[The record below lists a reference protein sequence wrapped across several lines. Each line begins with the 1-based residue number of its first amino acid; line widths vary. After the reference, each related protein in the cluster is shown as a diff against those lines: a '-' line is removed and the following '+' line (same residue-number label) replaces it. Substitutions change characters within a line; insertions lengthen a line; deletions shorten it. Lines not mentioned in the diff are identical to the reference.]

1 MRKYINNLLRQ
12 RENLTVYF
20 KSKKAIIWHDLLL
33 PHIESSQYI
42 QYYIIQSLILM
53 RAKKVPREKPSEL
66 RMYDRCQSR
75 VSRRGGVITIP
86 LLYLPL
92 SITYFFK
99 VDEAIKSVIDSYYL
113 TKGKKDWIDLEK

>member
-1 MRKYINNLLRQ
+1 MID
-12 RENLTVYF
+12 V
-20 KSKKAIIWHDLLL
+20 KAEYQD
-33 PHIESSQYI
+33 E
-42 QYYIIQSLILM
+42 
-53 RAKKVPREKPSEL
+53 VEL
-66 RMYDRCQSR
+66 
-75 VSRRGGVITIP
+75 TIP